1 MTHPTLFPIILLFLT
16 ASLVR
21 AQTPPAPKATPPCVS
36 QAPAHSSWTILI
48 KPKVDHSAKAG
59 DAPDIGSVSAGAKP
73 TLLNQI
79 QIDKA
84 ESMRRILRKW
94 SDGKVAETWWIG
106 PLCLAEFPTQGGSGP
121 LQVGMIDTAAPI
133 AGPDLGSG
141 TLDVLASGGDYKN
154 DDFPELAWINPSLL
168 VGTETKNENLYRVY
182 RITAPSPSQ
191 PSNQTSQTPLASPS
205 ATKRDVTVL
214 KEAWIDAKSGLP
226 LSLFDGQS
234 VWSYTFS
241 PGSDSLP
248 LPPRF
253 EDAFRSYREAHESA
267 KHRKL

>member
-1 MTHPTLFPIILLFLT
+1 MNSMRHPTLIPIILLFLMAT
-16 ASLVR
+16 LVG

-48 KPKVDHSAKAG
+48 KPKIDHSAKAAA
-59 DAPDIGSVSAGAKP
+59 APDMAGGSGGPTTGAKP

-84 ESMRRILRKW
+84 DTIRRILRKW
-94 SDGKVAETWWIG
+94 SDGKVAEAWWIG

-121 LQVGMIDTAAPI
+121 PQVGMIDTAAPT
-133 AGPDLGSG
+133 AGPLLSSGDGS
-141 TLDVLASGGDYKN
+141 VLASGGDYKN
-154 DDFPELAWINPSLL
+154 SDFPELAWVNPSLL
-168 VGTETKNENLYRVY
+168 VGTETRNENLYRVY
-182 RITAPSPSQ
+182 RITDPAPSQ
-191 PSNQTSQTPLASPS
+191 PSS
-205 ATKRDVTVL
+205 TKRDVTIL
-214 KEAWIDAKSGLP
+214 KEAWIEDSSGLP

-248 LPPRF
+248 LSPRF
-253 EDAFRSYREAHESA
+253 QDALRSYNEARESA